1 MDMKCICAEIAEA
14 NDHEITEIVNALI
27 ERQKILHPD
36 WEAMYISL
44 PINHPEKC
52 KQIMCGIWGILQ
64 KLWWTDMGNDVQG

>member
-1 MDMKCICAEIAEA
+1 MDTKFICAEIAEA

-44 PINHPEKC
+44 PVNHPEEC
-52 KQIMCGIWGILQ
+52 KQIMCCIWGTLQ
-64 KLWWTDMGNDVQG
+64 KRCWTETGKDAQG